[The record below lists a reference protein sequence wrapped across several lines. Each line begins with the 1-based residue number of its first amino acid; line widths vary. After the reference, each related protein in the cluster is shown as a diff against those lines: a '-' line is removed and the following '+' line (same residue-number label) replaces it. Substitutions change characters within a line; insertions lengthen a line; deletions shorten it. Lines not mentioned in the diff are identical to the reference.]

1 LVNYYQAEGDGGNYI
16 IVLPAQDLVV
26 VATGGNY
33 GDFGTYDTQ
42 MGRLLSRHVLPALN
56 L

>member
-1 LVNYYQAEGDGGNYI
+1 MSYYQAEGDGGQYI
-16 IVLPAQDLVV
+16 VVFPAQDMVV

-33 GDFGTYDTQ
+33 GDFVTYDAQ
-42 MGRLLSRHVLPALN
+42 MGRILARHVLPALN